1 MIGGPSVDAD
11 ADADVLSSA
20 LPTHVS
26 KAAHEP
32 VVAKP
37 RSARARVPRRD
48 TPRSPLTRDLFDGG
62 HGTSESDD
70 LDEDDL
76 AWLAKLDGLRRV
88 FAWRF
93 ARPLDE
99 DQLVR
104 ADRLVRGGDAASA
117 LDGETLARAC
127 RTAHALLEPEAVSAN
142 AVVAVGH
149 LVQVA
154 GFRMLSPEGRAK
166 LVRARAVDKIQR
178 VARRHLRRAA
188 H

>member
-37 RSARARVPRRD
+37 WSARARVPRRD

-76 AWLAKLDGLRRV
+76 AAIARGLEQRTAALKLGVR
-88 FAWRF
+88 ATH
-93 ARPLDE
+93 ANLDE
-99 DQLVR
+99 HVSNR
-104 ADRLVRGGDAASA
+104 
-117 LDGETLARAC
+117 
-127 RTAHALLEPEAVSAN
+127 AHAVVRQHLAVPGVPEL
-142 AVVAVGH
+142 GDKDGY
-149 LVQVA
+149 
-154 GFRMLSPEGRAK
+154 GFLHRDPSS
-166 LVRARAVDKIQR
+166 RARGE
-178 VARRHLRRAA
+178 
-188 H
+188 